1 MNWWYARD
9 LGGGPTGGLEKT
21 IEIVMM
27 SKKINYLKWFKLEVT
42 CVLGKKIRRVQQSI
56 WTNDGG
62 GGENEDQRVSCWF
75 SGFLN
80 KTKKLDPQCGFT
92 FAKYFM
98 AVMIHLLEITGI
110 GLNSPS
116 IFQNKG
122 SKYFLSYPKY
132 ILKVSVYKVSYTFL
146 LKLFHFIKNI

>member
-1 MNWWYARD
+1 MNWRYARD

-42 CVLGKKIRRVQQSI
+42 CVLGKKIRCVQQSI
-56 WTNDGG
+56 WTNWGR
-62 GGENEDQRVSCWF
+62 GGEMKIKDQRVPCWF

-80 KTKKLDPQCGFT
+80 KRKKLDPQCGFT
-92 FAKYFM
+92 FAKYFL

-116 IFQNKG
+116 IFLEQRFKLLP
-122 SKYFLSYPKY
+122 FLSQIYFES
-132 ILKVSVYKVSYTFL
+132 VSL
-146 LKLFHFIKNI
+146 